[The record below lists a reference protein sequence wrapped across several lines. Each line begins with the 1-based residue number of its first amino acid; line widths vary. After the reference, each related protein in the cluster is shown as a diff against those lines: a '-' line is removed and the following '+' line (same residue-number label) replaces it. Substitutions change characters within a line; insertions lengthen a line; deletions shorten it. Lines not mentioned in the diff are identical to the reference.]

1 MAIISPFSIVDL
13 YELQKQN
20 QQKMIDN
27 GSYEDFR
34 WTNEK
39 QIPFDDVGLFSYQIQ
54 QLMSELGEVLQAD
67 KRWKNF
73 RNNNL
78 DVDNKLV
85 EISDC
90 FIVLLNIA
98 MFSGISAE
106 QLGCAVY
113 NKIKEVNKRIE

>member
-106 QLGCAVY
+106 
-113 NKIKEVNKRIE
+113 

>member
-27 GSYEDFR
+27 GSYEDFQ

-73 RNNNL
+73 RNNSL
-78 DVDNKLV
+78 DVNNKLV

-106 QLGCAVY
+106 QLGWAVY